1 MLWIYVQAYK
11 DPMHAYDH
19 GVAMHILTAIVKT
32 IHELKIDLSLP
43 KNSILHKLT
52 VRLHNLSCSLVS
64 KHTTLMGFTNQ
75 SIVSVFET
83 MTTLN
88 KKGKKHAPIVDAGDV
103 QKLMLRLP
111 YVLDGLADE
120 AITEHNA
127 CVPVDKRVKD
137 PFPDVIMA
145 VNEWLHW

>member
-1 MLWIYVQAYK
+1 
-11 DPMHAYDH
+11 
-19 GVAMHILTAIVKT
+19 
-32 IHELKIDLSLP
+32 
-43 KNSILHKLT
+43 
-52 VRLHNLSCSLVS
+52 
-64 KHTTLMGFTNQ
+64 MGFTNQ

-103 QKLMLRLP
+103 QKLMLYLP

-120 AITEHNA
+120 AIAQHITR
-127 CVPVDKRVKD
+127 VPADKHVKD
-137 PFPDVIMA
+137 PFPEVIMA